1 MYRKILKSLC
11 LIAGIVLTEDVAAQ
25 SISIALT
32 QAPCNNNGILTASFT
47 GLSYPVTLQWN
58 INGVVTTHSNVSTPT
73 DVLNSYSGAPVSL
86 TATGSNGISAY
97 TYFSAPPFTYTVA
110 TTPAACPALGSVTA
124 TPAGGVAP
132 YTYQWL
138 DAGNTVVSTSNPA
151 NLPAGQYFIKITDA
165 NGCVSGSNVIP
176 DSIFV
181 GNTAPFNFSITTT
194 AANCTNGT
202 ATVGAITGS
211 GLAPYSYNWSN
222 GATSSSINNL
232 TMGVYT
238 ATVTDANGCSLTRIA
253 EVLQSVQIGV
263 NTTPTNSTCLQNN
276 GAIMVF
282 GSGGTPPYSYLY
294 GNGVTTQSQ
303 SNLAPGY
310 YPVTVTDANGCIGH
324 GGGYIGTSTP
334 VNVTFSATPSTCT
347 GATGTATLSISGGAS
362 PYTTTWSTFPAQT
375 GTTATNL
382 AAGTYAFTV
391 TDANGCVRS
400 GSVTV
405 PPTVTVAASIIS
417 SNATCT
423 ASNGSISVTPSG
435 GAAPYAYL
443 WNTGA
448 TTASLSG
455 LAPGFYTVTVT
466 DNNGCHTTQSR
477 SIFTNSPV
485 HVGLVST
492 PASCMFASDGS
503 ILATASGGT
512 APYTYAWSNGQS
524 TANATGLVAG
534 NYNVH
539 VTDANGCIASEHTGL
554 PYNTA
559 NSSCYC
565 TISGTVYHDIN
576 NNCVR
581 DAGEPGIPNILIHCS
596 SSGSVFT
603 DANGYYAFQVPSGT
617 YTVTENV
624 LGMYPLASC
633 QSNTQTV
640 STTAGTGCV
649 QTLNF
654 ANSMNTIHDMQIST
668 WDFTAAVPGNT
679 YIQKCIVSNQGTV
692 AEASALASYLT
703 DGQLNTPTFVPA
715 AVFSAS
721 GSNRY
726 TTGTNMP
733 SLAPGASAAFNVNY
747 NVPTNIPMATQ
758 VAVKDSV
765 AYTAPMSNWLNDY
778 SPWNNVNQ
786 VNSTVVSSYDPNFKQ
801 VIPQG
806 VGAAGN
812 IERADSNLQYMVH
825 FQNLGTYYAQN
836 IVIIDTLDPD
846 LDWKSLRPVYSSHKT
861 SNIQISETGVL
872 KYTYKNINLP
882 AKMHDEQGSN
892 GMFTYSIRTKPN
904 LPLGTV
910 FSNTAAIY
918 FDYNEPVITN
928 TTINTLYKPTSI
940 DNPTAGDRISFMIYP
955 NPATASCSI
964 LLDNKTAK
972 DAQLTVADISGRVLL
987 HKDTRLY
994 PGKQA
999 IEVNTGTL
1007 IPGVYF
1013 VSLST
1018 GNSKTTQKLVILK

>member
-405 PPTVTVAASIIS
+405 PPTVTVAANIIS

-423 ASNGSISVTPSG
+423 ASKRYTIRRRRALCLPLEYRCYNGFFKRP
-435 GAAPYAYL
+435 GARFLYRNRNRQQWLPYHAIEEHL
-443 WNTGA
+443 HQ
-448 TTASLSG
+448 
-455 LAPGFYTVTVT
+455 LARTCRPGK
-466 DNNGCHTTQSR
+466 
-477 SIFTNSPV
+477 
-485 HVGLVST
+485 
-492 PASCMFASDGS
+492 
-503 ILATASGGT
+503 
-512 APYTYAWSNGQS
+512 
-524 TANATGLVAG
+524 
-534 NYNVH
+534 
-539 VTDANGCIASEHTGL
+539 HTGFL
-554 PYNTA
+554 YV
-559 NSSCYC
+559 CQ
-565 TISGTVYHDIN
+565 
-576 NNCVR
+576 R
-581 DAGEPGIPNILIHCS
+581 R
-596 SSGSVFT
+596 
-603 DANGYYAFQVPSGT
+603 Q
-617 YTVTENV
+617 YTRHREWW
-624 LGMYPLASC
+624 Y
-633 QSNTQTV
+633 
-640 STTAGTGCV
+640 
-649 QTLNF
+649 
-654 ANSMNTIHDMQIST
+654 
-668 WDFTAAVPGNT
+668 
-679 YIQKCIVSNQGTV
+679 
-692 AEASALASYLT
+692 SALYLC
-703 DGQLNTPTFVPA
+703 
-715 AVFSAS
+715 
-721 GSNRY
+721 
-726 TTGTNMP
+726 M
-733 SLAPGASAAFNVNY
+733 
-747 NVPTNIPMATQ
+747 
-758 VAVKDSV
+758 
-765 AYTAPMSNWLNDY
+765 
-778 SPWNNVNQ
+778 
-786 VNSTVVSSYDPNFKQ
+786 
-801 VIPQG
+801 
-806 VGAAGN
+806 
-812 IERADSNLQYMVH
+812 
-825 FQNLGTYYAQN
+825 
-836 IVIIDTLDPD
+836 
-846 LDWKSLRPVYSSHKT
+846 
-861 SNIQISETGVL
+861 
-872 KYTYKNINLP
+872 
-882 AKMHDEQGSN
+882 EQ
-892 GMFTYSIRTKPN
+892 RTK
-904 LPLGTV
+904 
-910 FSNTAAIY
+910 Y
-918 FDYNEPVITN
+918 
-928 TTINTLYKPTSI
+928 
-940 DNPTAGDRISFMIYP
+940 R
-955 NPATASCSI
+955 
-964 LLDNKTAK
+964 
-972 DAQLTVADISGRVLL
+972 
-987 HKDTRLY
+987 
-994 PGKQA
+994 
-999 IEVNTGTL
+999 
-1007 IPGVYF
+1007 
-1013 VSLST
+1013 
-1018 GNSKTTQKLVILK
+1018 